1 MGAIVD
7 HLATSGIHALLCTCF
22 MLLPQSPVKR
32 GDFAKDRRV
41 TPFFSKEIP
50 VPLGKFVLKY
60 AWLEISIY
68 MQKLTYLLKR

>member
-1 MGAIVD
+1 
-7 HLATSGIHALLCTCF
+7 